1 MRSVTLRL
9 VILAL
14 CFGGTAVYA
23 NRATRPEI
31 VPLRRPLAEVPL
43 GLDAWEG
50 RDLPRLSADILQVLG
65 ADDYLNRMYV
75 RQSRDV
81 VSLYVGFYQSQ
92 RNGDTIHSP
101 MNCLPGAGWQPMTT
115 AAVEVPLSDGSA
127 AIHAKRVLIQKGPD
141 RQVVLYWYQSHGRSI
156 ANEYVSKAYM
166 IYDAFR
172 LNRSDA
178 ALVRV
183 VSPVLSSESSEDPAL
198 QRAVD
203 FVQAFAP
210 RIERFLP
217 S

>member
-1 MRSVTLRL
+1 MRSITLRL
-9 VILAL
+9 AVLAL

-23 NRATRPEI
+23 QRATRPEV
-31 VPLRRPLAEVPL
+31 VPLRRPLVEMPYL
-43 GLDAWEG
+43 LDSWQG
-50 RDLPRLSADILQVLG
+50 RDLPRMSADVLAVLG

-75 RQSRDV
+75 RESRDV
-81 VSLYVGFYQSQ
+81 VSLYIGFYQSQ

-115 AAVEVPLSDGSA
+115 SAVDVPLADGSG

-141 RQVVLYWYQSHGRSI
+141 QQVVLYWYQSHGRSI

-183 VSPVLSSESSEDPAL
+183 VSPVLANDTEEAAGR
-198 QRAVD
+198 RAVD
-203 FVQAFAP
+203 FIKAFAP

>member
-1 MRSVTLRL
+1 MRSITLRL
-9 VILAL
+9 AVLAL

-23 NRATRPEI
+23 QRATRPEV
-31 VPLRRPLAEVPL
+31 VPLRRPLVEMPYL
-43 GLDAWEG
+43 LDSWQG
-50 RDLPRLSADILQVLG
+50 RDLPRMSADVLAVLG

-75 RQSRDV
+75 RESRDV
-81 VSLYVGFYQSQ
+81 VSLYIGFYQSQ

-115 AAVEVPLSDGSA
+115 SAVDVPLADGSG

-141 RQVVLYWYQSHGRSI
+141 QQVVLYWYQSHGRSI

-183 VSPVLSSESSEDPAL
+183 VSPVLANDTEEAAGR
-198 QRAVD
+198 RAVD
-203 FVQAFAP
+203 FITAFAP